1 MSARDICEILTVYN
15 YGDIKISVGD
25 KNGIHFSANGN
36 RFKCKKDEVKVQL
49 SDMKDDELLFGV
61 PKYFILDCIEK
72 TPVLK

>member
-36 RFKCKKDEVKVQL
+36 RFKCKKDEVLQKL
-49 SDMKDDELLFGV
+49 SYMKDNEELFGV
-61 PKYFILDCIEK
+61 PKYFILDCLRK
-72 TPVLK
+72 TA